1 MITEIRNKAKLFFE
15 RNGYPKPKDEIW
27 KYTDIK
33 NFSNCIDTPTKKD
46 NLNLDH
52 VSTIDGCI
60 NIILYNGFQYSI
72 LESHPGLEVKSYDEI
87 LTSSDIGDHFLKI
100 SRVDN
105 SSVVAHNTSSFN
117 DVLHITIKSDLDTP
131 INIIN
136 ISDGLKDN
144 EIIFPRIYIHAKE
157 DTNSTVFIKNIGI
170 NSKCA
175 INSVTEIYLENNSS
189 LEIIHITDLK
199 SQEVIESIY
208 FHQKKNS
215 KVKFLSS
222 AFGGKLYRSNI
233 NIDINGSNCEN
244 ISGVLILGRDK
255 DHIDYHTNINHIS
268 QKSRSDFTCRSLLKD
283 NSKGIF
289 NGKIFVS
296 NDAFGSDAT
305 LNNNNLLLS
314 KKAQIQS
321 NPQLEINC
329 EDVKCSHGSTSGN
342 LDKEALFYLRSRG
355 IEEVNANQIL
365 INGFVSKLLEQ
376 FSCDDLKLKESI
388 KEWIQK

>member
-1 MITEIRNKAKLFFE
+1 MITKIRDKAKLFFE
-15 RNGYPKPKDEIW
+15 SNGYPKSNNELW
-27 KYTDIK
+27 KYTDTK
-33 NFSNCIDTPTKKD
+33 NFSNCNSTPPKTNKT
-46 NLNLDH
+46 NLDYIQ
-52 VSTIDGCI
+52 TLDGCT
-60 NIILYNGFQYSI
+60 NIILYNGFNHSCLDSFSGFDI
-72 LESHPGLEVKSYDEI
+72 KSYNEI
-87 LTSSDIGDHFLKI
+87 LNSSNSEDYFLKI
-100 SRVDN
+100 SKVDN
-105 SSVVAHNTSSFN
+105 SSVVSHNTSSFT
-117 DVLHITIKSDLDTP
+117 DALHITIHSDLDTP

-136 ISDGLKDN
+136 ISDGLKSN
-144 EIIFPRIYIHAKE
+144 EIIFPRIYIHAKSS
-157 DTNSTVFIKNIGI
+157 TNSKIFIKNIGI

-175 INSVTEIYLENNSS
+175 INSVTEIYLEDNSS
-189 LEIIHITDLK
+189 LEVIHISDFK
-199 SQEVIESIY
+199 QQEAIDSIY
-208 FHQKKNS
+208 FHQNKNS

-222 AFGGKLYRSNI
+222 TFGGKLYRSNI
-233 NIDINGSNCEN
+233 NIDIDGSNCEN
-244 ISGVLILGRDK
+244 ISGILILGRDK

-268 QKSRSDFTCRSLLKD
+268 EHSRSDVTCRSLLKD

-314 KKAQIQS
+314 KKAQMQS

-355 IEEVNANQIL
+355 IKEVNANEIL

-376 FSCDDLKLKESI
+376 FSCDDLKLKENL